1 MRIRSFLQEIRFL
14 SLSYWWMWLL
24 CSHWNHLF
32 LSSSFMCIYAMNWMN
47 FFFCFSLVLFD
58 GLIIA
63 LLYLFVNTFL
73 WFYGIIFIYLF
84 YYVFIFYNLFVFFII
99 FCKFVV
105 LCRVGGVAKR
115 TAEKGGGEQGLRS
128 EPLVIF
134 GGWGDLG
141 KGVLRLQAAEQGPSV
156 WARYASA
163 YMASYGPAFSQVAS
177 GA

>member
-63 LLYLFVNTFL
+63 LLYLFVNIFL

-115 TAEKGGGEQGLRS
+115 TAEKGGGVRVGLRRS
-128 EPLVIF
+128 SASKAAWILLEPLKKSQNSRLPPLKQ
-134 GGWGDLG
+134 LG
-141 KGVLRLQAAEQGPSV
+141 FFQQRSLPAA
-156 WARYASA
+156 
-163 YMASYGPAFSQVAS
+163 
-177 GA
+177 